1 MSSLTHIEVTNNDGS
16 GTKILLK
23 IDSIVKV
30 TALSGGGCLIKLY
43 DRSKDNAST
52 TITVL
57 ESYATLK
64 TALT

>member
-1 MSSLTHIEVTNNDGS
+1 MTHIEITSLTDGS
-16 GTKILLK
+16 QKIL
-23 IDSIVKV
+23 INISNIVKV
-30 TALSGGGCLIKLY
+30 TPLSGGGCLIKVY

-52 TITVL
+52 TITVA